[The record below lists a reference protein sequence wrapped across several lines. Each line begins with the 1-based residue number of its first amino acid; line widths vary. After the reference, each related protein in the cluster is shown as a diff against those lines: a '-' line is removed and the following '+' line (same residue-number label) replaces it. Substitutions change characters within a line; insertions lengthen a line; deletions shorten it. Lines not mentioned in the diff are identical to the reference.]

1 MSSTETPPIEHPRRS
16 YVLLLIADLLWVF
29 GITLYANFTAL
40 YIQDL
45 GATPID
51 VGIYYT
57 ILAFFSLIAIIIGGP
72 LTNRFGEKTI
82 LVASWF
88 IILPAPLI
96 LLTAQ
101 SWHWTLGSTV
111 FEGLSMIASAPLGSY
126 INYLTGSKHKGLI
139 YTIFGAASCA
149 GNIPGPLLGGFIID
163 LYGYHLVY
171 ILATIVYFSSA
182 LFTLPISKV
191 PRIPRASNQTQ
202 NLGFLSNRVF
212 LYATILFA
220 INMGILNLA
229 YSFLPLF
236 LRDRFGFNTTQ
247 IGLLGSI
254 LNTSATIFGPL
265 LGAAADKYGFT
276 GIITLKVF
284 TSIGFFSLLVLT
296 PSPIFLPAIYAIHG
310 LSYRLNLILMAVF
323 SRHLSPAQLPN
334 AIAVFS
340 ASGRV
345 LSPLT
350 PFLGGIGYA
359 IGPSIPLFYG
369 GLLIFLP
376 LIFVVL
382 LFRAQKHH
390 SPLEVTTSNLS
401 SP

>member
-1 MSSTETPPIEHPRRS
+1 MSTSETPSIEHPRRS

-29 GITLYANFTAL
+29 GITLYAGFTAL

-45 GATPID
+45 GATPVD
-51 VGIYYT
+51 VGVYYT
-57 ILAFFSLIAIIIGGP
+57 ILAFTSLIAIVVGGP

-82 LVASWF
+82 LVGSWF

-96 LLTAQ
+96 LLTAS
-101 SWHWTLGSTV
+101 SWQWTLGSAV
-111 FEGLSMIASAPLGSY
+111 FEGISMIASAPLGSY
-126 INYLTGSKHKGLI
+126 ISYLTGGKHKGLI

-149 GNIPGPLLGGFIID
+149 GNIPGPLLGGFLID

-191 PRIPRASNQTQ
+191 SRIPRVSTHPQ
-202 NLGFLSNRVF
+202 NMGFLSNRVF

-254 LNTSATIFGPL
+254 LNTSAAIFGPL
-265 LGAAADKYGFT
+265 LGAAADKFGFT
-276 GIITLKVF
+276 GVITFKVF
-284 TSIGFFSLLVLT
+284 TSIGFFSLLVYA

-323 SRHLSPAQLPN
+323 SRHLLTEQLPN
-334 AIAVFS
+334 AMAVFS

-345 LSPLT
+345 LSPFT
-350 PFLGGIGYA
+350 PLLGGIGYT
-359 IGPSIPLFYG
+359 IDPSIPLFYG

-382 LFRAQKHH
+382 LYRAQKQN
-390 SPLEVTTSNLS
+390 SPLETTNSSLS
-401 SP
+401 SS